1 MLNKFS
7 RVMFGTKIFMEL
19 LNEIASINNLNE
31 FLIIINH
38 DNYNYRIKA
47 LYSNDLKKIN
57 YPKRFRKTVYNAE
70 PTSNVIMSCNDIDS
84 EHYDDEYEAFEYR
97 RDWSGCLCYHIKII
111 NNTVNMSQ
119 DNESLKLIN
128 KDLLIKEME
137 EGKTTKFVMNYKF
150 NKQINSIIYN
160 Y

>member
-1 MLNKFS
+1 
-7 RVMFGTKIFMEL
+7 MFGTKIFMEL
-19 LNEIASINNLNE
+19 LNEIASINNLSE

-38 DNYNYRIKA
+38 DNYNYRIKG
-47 LYSNDLKKIN
+47 LYSTKDLKKIN

-70 PTSNVIMSCNDIDS
+70 PTSNVVMTCKDINSD
-84 EHYDDEYEAFEYR
+84 HYEEEYDAFDYK
-97 RDWSGCLCYHIKII
+97 RDWSGCLCYHIKI
-111 NNTVNMSQ
+111 NGASVNMYQ